1 MKKEYKQSASN
12 SNLNKINTMGY
23 LTQYVVLPLK
33 SENKLP
39 EEHFKW
45 RDIMDVRDLYYS
57 KPCRPVRIKPHDD
70 HPILND
76 ATRDFLSSWDKQG
89 LKRNEYA
96 RAKYDWLQ
104 SQEDDWYHPSQ
115 SVVMGDKEAP
125 MFFEPGSVKSFVQ
138 YEKGT
143 GYFDIW
149 DKHNDY
155 VSDHLSFDEWLSGYK
170 YGEGTTVLGY
180 SITNT
185 KDEIILRLS
194 PMWDRDNFTKWLND
208 ENEFSKSKGA

>member
-1 MKKEYKQSASN
+1 
-12 SNLNKINTMGY
+12 MGY

-45 RDIMDVRDLYYS
+45 RDIEDVRHLYNN

-89 LKRNEYA
+89 LRRNEYA

-104 SQEDDWYHPSQ
+104 SQEDDWYHH
-115 SVVMGDKEAP
+115 
-125 MFFEPGSVKSFVQ
+125 
-138 YEKGT
+138 
-143 GYFDIW
+143 
-149 DKHNDY
+149 HN
-155 VSDHLSFDEWLSGYK
+155 
-170 YGEGTTVLGY
+170 
-180 SITNT
+180 
-185 KDEIILRLS
+185 
-194 PMWDRDNFTKWLND
+194 P
-208 ENEFSKSKGA
+208 